1 MLMAELLRFLFAG
14 TVLIVSSNFLVKS
27 LTRLSRYLKLNEFAL
42 SFILMAFAT
51 SLPELVVAITSAF
64 EGNSSLSFGLA
75 VGSNIANL
83 SLILGVIV
91 LLAKTIPVSG
101 ILKRKDAINMSIIAI
116 LILLLSG
123 DGQVSRA
130 DGLIL
135 VIIYGFYIVNLFTN
149 GKYHKKSNSYTDVKE
164 ILIYFFMFMACIV
177 GLIVSAELLVNSST
191 ELARILSVPLLL
203 IGFILVAFGT
213 SLPELA
219 FEIRAIRKNHKNLAL
234 GDILGSVV
242 TNSTLVIGVSAVIN
256 PIVIHSMDLLRTSFI
271 FLILVIVLFNIFMYT
286 KKELSR
292 WEGAVLIGI
301 YLLYISSE
309 FFVQMAG

>member
-1 MLMAELLRFLFAG
+1 MLAAELLRFLFAG
-14 TVLIVSSNFLVKS
+14 IILVVSSNFLVKS
-27 LTRLSRYLKLNEFAL
+27 LTKLSRFLKLNEFAL

-51 SLPELVVAITSAF
+51 SLPELVGGITSSF

-83 SLILGVIV
+83 SLILGVVI
-91 LLAKTIPVSG
+91 LLARRIPVSG
-101 ILKRKDAINMSIIAI
+101 ILKRKDAVNMSIIAI
-116 LILLLSG
+116 FILLLSG

-135 VIIYGFYIVNLFTN
+135 LIIYGFYIVNLFTN
-149 GKYHKKSNSYTDVKE
+149 GKYHKRNNTDTNIKE
-164 ILIYFFMFMACIV
+164 ILIYFLMFMACLV
-177 GLIVSAELLVNSST
+177 GLLISAELLVEAST
-191 ELARILSVPLLL
+191 ELANILSVPLLL

-219 FEIRAIRKNHKNLAL
+219 FEIRAIGKNHKDLAL
-234 GDILGSVV
+234 GDIIGSVV
-242 TNSTLVIGVSAVIN
+242 TNSTLVIGISAVIS
-256 PIVIHSMDLLRTSFI
+256 PITLHSMNLLRTSFI
-271 FLILVIVLFNIFMYT
+271 FLILVVVIFNLFMYT

-309 FFVQMAG
+309 FFVQVAW